1 MVAIYLSALMMK
13 YVLGYDGEFTW
24 EACLLYG
31 SIISATDPV
40 AVVALLKELGASRR
54 LATLIE
60 GESLLND
67 GTAMVVFLV
76 ILDVAEGNTVS
87 IGDVFIKFIRLSV
100 GGPLL
105 GIFAAMILSAIL
117 RRTHNN
123 GVLEVNATIFTSYIL
138 FFVAESTTVHVS
150 GILAIVT
157 LGLYMTN
164 TGKTRISTESE
175 HSVHNVWSYIG
186 FVAETIIFILA
197 GIIMGQRSTGDSGL
211 TYQDYL
217 KLIPCYISLNIIRFV
232 CILMFWPI
240 LKRIGY
246 GLNFKQIVLCSYAGL
261 RGAVGMS
268 LALIVA
274 TSDKI
279 PKMIQDIILLHVLG
293 IALLTLLI
301 NATTTGALVRYLGL
315 SKQSAIKKSILAGL
329 TTQLEKSVDKNIEHL
344 RENRHF
350 NNVDWVLLKNV
361 VDLTDLKNKFKKYKD
376 LDLNFAGFEEQS
388 VVGLD

>member
-1 MVAIYLSALMMK
+1 
-13 YVLGYDGEFTW
+13 
-24 EACLLYG
+24 
-31 SIISATDPV
+31 
-40 AVVALLKELGASRR
+40 
-54 LATLIE
+54 
-60 GESLLND
+60 
-67 GTAMVVFLV
+67 
-76 ILDVAEGNTVS
+76 
-87 IGDVFIKFIRLSV
+87 
-100 GGPLL
+100 
-105 GIFAAMILSAIL
+105 
-117 RRTHNN
+117 
-123 GVLEVNATIFTSYIL
+123 
-138 FFVAESTTVHVS
+138 
-150 GILAIVT
+150 
-157 LGLYMTN
+157 
-164 TGKTRISTESE
+164 
-175 HSVHNVWSYIG
+175 
-186 FVAETIIFILA
+186 
-197 GIIMGQRSTGDSGL
+197 
-211 TYQDYL
+211 
-217 KLIPCYISLNIIRFV
+217 
-232 CILMFWPI
+232 MFWPI